1 MRDRAGNHPV
11 MNSYSPP
18 PYTPNLPPPDPSLQ
32 TFNAVTQALRVLVAD
47 SVFLYVAE
55 CKKLSLAVMEAS
67 EIFRTLQRKNE
78 PVDAPAIFRQELQN
92 QILGFALMRLLD
104 VEDVK
109 KAAQTANEISMEAL
123 NQTPPMSRTGVLV
136 REMENVASGKLD
148 EQKIQEELMAQ
159 PLFRLSSQQPEVLK
173 GLEEVFDKVADS
185 IPMLLQSTN
194 ATLAQLGAPR
204 V

>member
-1 MRDRAGNHPV
+1 MVEPGNHPA
-11 MNSYSPP
+11 MTFYSPP
-18 PYTPNLPPPDPSLQ
+18 PFASNIPPPDPSLQ
-32 TFNAVTQALRVLVAD
+32 AFNEVTQALRALVAD

-67 EIFRTLQRKNE
+67 EIFRTMQRRNE
-78 PVDAPAIFRQELQN
+78 PVDGPTVFRQELQN
-92 QILGFALMRLLD
+92 QILGFALMRLLEVD
-104 VEDVK
+104 DVK
-109 KAAQTANEISMEAL
+109 KAAQIANDTSMDAL

-136 REMENVASGKLD
+136 REMESIASGKID
-148 EQKIQEELMAQ
+148 EARVQEELVAQ
-159 PLFRLSSQQPEVLK
+159 PLFRLASQNADVLK
-173 GLEEVFDKVADS
+173 GLDGVFDKVADS